1 MSAISTLLTRLQ
13 NTLSTLRAAI
23 WAIDVR
29 DDIADAIEECGQM
42 VEQCYSDVSNP
53 TLQTE
58 ALEAALQ
65 NKIDQGEMA
74 ALTIGDGTITA
85 AKLANGVIPAADA
98 TLTTSG
104 GYADAAETGRQI
116 GNINESLS
124 NVQADLEDLED
135 AVSGISGGLTT
146 EIKNALLDLLD
157 HVAYEGTD
165 GQSYYDALVTE
176 FDNAAEA
183 ESIAV
188 TFSGTNETFYDT
200 DSLDVLR
207 DYLTVTAT
215 FESGRTRTV
224 TDYRLTGSMSI
235 GTNTI
240 TVSYSGQTA
249 TFSVTV
255 VWGYKLRTA
264 FTGTGSNSLETHK
277 GVSGGN
283 KYTIAIE
290 ISYGAIVSGGVNFI
304 FGNRTNG
311 QPNYLGLQYQY
322 KNWGSSPYYYYT
334 WGVGIEE
341 IKNCK
346 DKTFRFVHV
355 FDMNSD
361 ASTATITA
369 HGRNVTDGTD
379 ISANTKSYTNEAMF
393 TDDMVIG
400 QQLNDSTTHG
410 FNGTVS
416 QFIFEAGEWSANKIS
431 AFLAGVR

>member
-1 MSAISTLLTRLQ
+1 MADISKIQIPGSATQYNIKDAQAR
-13 NTLSTLRAAI
+13 RDI
-23 WAIDVR
+23 EDV
-29 DDIADAIEECGQM
+29 
-42 VEQCYSDVSNP
+42 
-53 TLQTE
+53 
-58 ALEAALQ
+58 
-65 NKIDQGEMA
+65 K
-74 ALTIGDGTITA
+74 
-85 AKLANGVIPAADA
+85 
-98 TLTTSG
+98 
-104 GYADAAETGRQI
+104 
-116 GNINESLS
+116 
-124 NVQADLEDLED
+124 ADLEDLED

-146 EIKNALLDLLD
+146 DIKNALLGLLD

-165 GQSYYDALVTE
+165 GQDYYDALVTA
-176 FDNAAEA
+176 FDNAAGA

-188 TFSGTNETFYDT
+188 TFSGSNETFYDT

-207 DYLTVTAT
+207 NYLTVTAT
-215 FESGRTRTV
+215 FESGNTRTV
-224 TDYRLTGSMSI
+224 TDYRLTGAMSI

-240 TVSYSGQTA
+240 TVSYGGKSA
-249 TFSVTV
+249 TFNVTT
-255 VWGYKLRTA
+255 VWGYKLRTP
-264 FTGTGSNSLETHK
+264 FVGTGSNSLETHK

-311 QPNYLGLQYQY
+311 QKNYLGLQYQY

-334 WGVGIEE
+334 WGAGVEE
-341 IKNCK
+341 IRNNNN
-346 DKTFRFVHV
+346 KTFKFVHV
-355 FDMNSD
+355 FDMNED

-369 HGRNVTDGTD
+369 QGRNVTDGTS
-379 ISANTKSYTNEAMF
+379 IAANTKSYTNEAMF

-431 AFLAGVR
+431 AFLAG

>member
-1 MSAISTLLTRLQ
+1 MALKDKLMTLEDFK
-13 NTLSTLRAAI
+13 A
-23 WAIDVR
+23 VR
-29 DDIADAIEECGQM
+29 D
-42 VEQCYSDVSNP
+42 VDVASNSA
-53 TLQTE
+53 QFTE
-58 ALEAALQ
+58 I
-65 NKIDQGEMA
+65 K
-74 ALTIGDGTITA
+74 
-85 AKLANGVIPAADA
+85 
-98 TLTTSG
+98 
-104 GYADAAETGRQI
+104 
-116 GNINESLS
+116 
-124 NVQADLEDLED
+124 ADLEDLED

-146 EIKNALLDLLD
+146 EIKNALLDLFD

-165 GQSYYDALVTE
+165 GQDYYDALVTA
-176 FDNAAEA
+176 FDNATEA

-240 TVSYSGQTA
+240 TVSYGGKTA
-249 TFSVTV
+249 TFRVTV
-255 VWGYKLRTA
+255 VWGYKLRTP
-264 FTGTGSNSLETHK
+264 FVGTGSNSLETHK

-290 ISYGAIVSGGVNFI
+290 VSYGAIVFGSTNFI

-311 QPNYLGLQYQY
+311 QANYLGLQYQY
-322 KNWGSSPYYYYT
+322 KNWDSSPYYYYT
-334 WGVGIEE
+334 WGVGIQEVRD
-341 IKNCK
+341 CK

-361 ASTATITA
+361 ASTATITV
-369 HGRNVTDGTD
+369 HGRNVTAGTD
-379 ISANTKSYTNEAMF
+379 ISANTKSYTNKAMF

-400 QQLNDSTTHG
+400 QQLNDSATHG

-431 AFLAGVR
+431 AFLAG